1 MTQEEINK
9 GSRLIESIMGSTI
22 NINQD
27 DVKDIPLAFL
37 QPEDMKFHES
47 WKWLM
52 PVVVKIEEE
61 MGHSIS
67 IEGTSCT
74 VTTDSGSYEAEEET
88 KLKAI
93 WQAIVDFLDAEH
105 G

>member
-1 MTQEEINK
+1 MTQEELNK
-9 GSRLIESIMGSTI
+9 GSRLIGKIMGSTI
-22 NINQD
+22 VIEQD

-52 PVVVKIEEE
+52 PVVIRVEDE
-61 MGHSIS
+61 MDVEVSIQGDRCAV
-67 IEGTSCT
+67 IRDG
-74 VTTDSGSYEAEEET
+74 ET
-88 KLKAI
+88 LHEKANEDKLTAVWTAI
-93 WQAIVDFLDAEH
+93 TQFLDEE

>member
-61 MGHSIS
+61 MGYSIS
-67 IEGTSCT
+67 IEGTSCK

>member
-9 GSRLIESIMGSTI
+9 GSRLIEAIMGSTI
-22 NINQD
+22 KINQD

-52 PVVVKIEEE
+52 PVVVKIEED
-61 MGHSIS
+61 MGHTVL
-67 IEGTSCT
+67 IERNKCK
-74 VTTDSGSYEAEEET
+74 VTTDSGSYEAEEDT
-88 KLKAI
+88 KLHAI
-93 WQAIVDFLDAEH
+93 WQAIVDFLEAEE

>member
-22 NINQD
+22 KIKQE

-52 PVVVKIEEE
+52 PVVVKIEND
-61 MGHSIS
+61 MGHTIV
-67 IEGTSCT
+67 IKGTSCEVIT
-74 VTTDSGSYEAEEET
+74 KDGDSYSAEEET
-88 KLKAI
+88 KLKAV
-93 WQAIVDFLDAEH
+93 WQAIVDFLDAEN
-105 G
+105 